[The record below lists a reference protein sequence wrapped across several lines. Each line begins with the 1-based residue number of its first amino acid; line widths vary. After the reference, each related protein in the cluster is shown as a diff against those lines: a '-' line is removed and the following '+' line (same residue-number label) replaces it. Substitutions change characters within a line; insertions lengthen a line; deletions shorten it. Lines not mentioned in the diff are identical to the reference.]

1 VVEGVLFS
9 SREERVLFYIISYLA
24 IQYRIF
30 LQQEQMR
37 AEQRKDSKLE
47 LGLGIGFGFVV

>member
-47 LGLGIGFGFVV
+47 LGLGIGIGFVV